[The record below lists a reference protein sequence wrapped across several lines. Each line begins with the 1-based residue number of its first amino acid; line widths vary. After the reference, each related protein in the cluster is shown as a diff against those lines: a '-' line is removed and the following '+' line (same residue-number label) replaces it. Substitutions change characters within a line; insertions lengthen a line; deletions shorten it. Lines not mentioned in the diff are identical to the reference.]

1 MKKTLSKILI
11 FLLCFQ
17 LITPNFLINKTYAE
31 NATRKCENNEPVCS
45 ATPDSLSIY
54 LEFQKEM
61 ANLLSKNGF
70 KTATETMEEGG
81 AGLFTSKMLQ
91 LTGLQTF
98 NNSLAGQSLRIFDI
112 TVTRSATAIIT
123 ATFLFELAAVG
134 ALADNTIGL
143 SVLFQ
148 ERPIVRDRMKLLDVE
163 RSLNTA
169 AYELWRA
176 WEIAK
181 TVVEMEKINAIIKK
195 YVDKGLFTEGSQF
208 KSWRYMDII
217 MELVELNATMKR
229 FLIYDDSNPI
239 SEYKDNWHTIWIKKE
254 RYTKIED
261 DYKCTRPKYW
271 LKCNTSR
278 AALKNNLKIL
288 TNNTKKQGQWSI
300 KQIKKAYQD
309 LMESVGHWWA
319 LKSNIQWK
327 ANKSQLSEREILLL
341 KGRYGLNTN
350 RITEQ
355 DWTSILSINSNIKE
369 QWKKLTKTVNATV
382 KAVKWTISN
391 VKASKQEYNNKKCY
405 DMCWDNLKSEK
416 CKKYIEKNNSRC
428 KEGLEKKD
436 PDILKYSITA
446 KSNQY
451 SWTKLAR
458 RLSEAYK
465 NLEISKN
472 NIKRIAAMTMSAP
485 LTKDFRIYSK
495 KIDKIWEQTIGDAK
509 KGLRQAMKEVC
520 EKQCTNKD
528 SECCYM
534 P

>member
-31 NATRKCENNEPVCS
+31 NTTRKCENNEPVCS

-163 RSLNTA
+163 RRLNTA

-229 FLIYDDSNPI
+229 FLIYNDSNPI
-239 SEYKDNWHTIWIKKE
+239 SEYKNNWHTIWIKKE
-254 RYTKIED
+254 WYEKIED

-288 TNNTKKQGQWSI
+288 TNNTKKQGQWSV

-327 ANKSQLSEREILLL
+327 ANKSQLSEREIQLL

-369 QWKKLTKTVNATV
+369 QRKKLTKTVNATV
-382 KAVKWTISN
+382 KAVKGTISN
-391 VKASKQEYNNKKCY
+391 VKASKQERNNKKCY
-405 DMCWDNLKSEK
+405 DLCWDNLESKE
-416 CKKYIEKNNSRC
+416 CKKYIAEDNSRC
-428 KEGLEKKD
+428 EKGIKEKD
-436 PDILKYSITA
+436 PDILKYAITA
-446 KSNQY
+446 KTNQY